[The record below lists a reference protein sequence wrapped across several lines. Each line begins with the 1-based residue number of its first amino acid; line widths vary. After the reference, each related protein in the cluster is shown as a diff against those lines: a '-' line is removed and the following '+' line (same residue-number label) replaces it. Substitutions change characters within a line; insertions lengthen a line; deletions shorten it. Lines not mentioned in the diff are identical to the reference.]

1 MAFDITILHSAGL
14 SESELL
20 SMRASL
26 VESLTSGQGGVIT
39 QTSTRDLTVSFS
51 GNSAKPEELL
61 AAVNYALQKLD
72 PDTYGDSNTRQKRK
86 FVQ

>member
-1 MAFDITILHSAGL
+1 MAFDITILSRSGL

-20 SMRASL
+20 TMRARL
-26 VESLTSGQGGVIT
+26 VTAITTGDGQSI
-39 QTSTRDLTVSFS
+39 QSTSTRDLSVTFAQ
-51 GNSAKPEELL
+51 NTKQEDLL
-61 AAVNYALQKLD
+61 LAVNYALQKLD